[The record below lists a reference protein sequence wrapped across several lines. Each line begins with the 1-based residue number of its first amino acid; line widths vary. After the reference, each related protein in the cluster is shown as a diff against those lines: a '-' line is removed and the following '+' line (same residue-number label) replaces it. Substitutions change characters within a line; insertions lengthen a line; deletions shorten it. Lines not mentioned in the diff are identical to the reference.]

1 MEHKQSVRATGV
13 KTKSTLIES
22 EQWTLVRL
30 REQAVIRQFRGKLDW
45 QGNLDVMRTETG
57 YTSESPAAANTPTA

>member
-1 MEHKQSVRATGV
+1 MEHKQSVRARGV

-30 REQAVIRQFRGKLDW
+30 REQPVIRQFRGKLDW
-45 QGNLDVMRTETG
+45 QGDLDAMRTETG
-57 YTSESPAAANTPTA
+57 LHVGVPGSR